1 MKERHEVKFGVSDAK
16 KYNSF
21 LAQRNSVTGELVHKS
36 EIKDCGGHLES
47 LVEVEPGVYQMSI
60 IIDNQ
65 HPRMQE
71 LFNISSD
78 RGFRIELKGIPV
90 VTPLEVQD
98 IAQKVLEE
106 QAA

>member
-1 MKERHEVKFGVSDAK
+1 MKERHEVKFGVSNAD
-16 KYNSF
+16 KYNEF
-21 LAQRNSVTGELVHKS
+21 LSQKNPKTGELVHKS
-36 EIKDCGGHLES
+36 EIKDCGGYLES

-60 IIDNQ
+60 IVDNQ
-65 HPRMQE
+65 HPRMQK

-78 RGFRIELKGIPV
+78 RGFRFELKGIPV
-90 VTPLEVQD
+90 VTPLEVKD

>member
-1 MKERHEVKFGVSDAK
+1 MKERHEVIFGVSNAK

-21 LAQRNSVTGELVHKS
+21 LAQRNPKTGEFIHKI
-36 EIKDCGGHLES
+36 EIKDCGGYLES

-60 IIDNQ
+60 IVDKK
-65 HPRMQE
+65 HPRMQK

-98 IAQKVLEE
+98 IAKKVLEE